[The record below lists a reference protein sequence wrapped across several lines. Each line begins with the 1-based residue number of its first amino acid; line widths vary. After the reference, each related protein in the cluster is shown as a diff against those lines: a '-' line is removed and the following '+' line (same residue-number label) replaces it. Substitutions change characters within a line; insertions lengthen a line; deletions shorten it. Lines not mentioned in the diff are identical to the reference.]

1 MDEEQAKAAVRS
13 FVARAVEKPR
23 SAEEIALR
31 FGLTSA
37 AVGHW
42 KTGATQPAAW
52 HLFKIAADYHFSIDD
67 WLGPEEDRR
76 SLESR
81 VEALELEM
89 NRLIAQE
96 PAARHRQS
104 ERMSDL

>member
-1 MDEEQAKAAVRS
+1 MDEQQAKAAVRG

-52 HLFKIAADYHFSIDD
+52 HLFKIAADYKLSIDD
-67 WLGPEEDRR
+67 WLMPEEDRR
-76 SLESR
+76 SLEGR
-81 VEALELEM
+81 VEALELLV
-89 NRLIAQE
+89 NRWIAQE
-96 PAARHRQS
+96 PASLRS
-104 ERMSDL
+104 